1 MFNICVQDVA
11 EFLMQTSSSQLK
23 VQAVCVLNAICS
35 SVAVKLLPLTTC
47 KLGEVCVYLVLL
59 VNHVTS
65 EICLLLCWHSSAK
78 IEVHPKLGVNVFF
91 WGVF

>member
-11 EFLMQTSSSQLK
+11 EFLMKTSSSQLK

-47 KLGEVCVYLVLL
+47 KLGAVCVY
-59 VNHVTS
+59 
-65 EICLLLCWHSSAK
+65 I
-78 IEVHPKLGVNVFF
+78 
-91 WGVF
+91 